1 MPNAAGFD
9 RRTII
14 AKGSALD
21 RGGAAVSEA
30 VAAASRLSVRGQDA
44 GTAAGEAP
52 APSEKKSC
60 SEVLTKSDDGK

>member
-21 RGGAAVSEA
+21 RRGAAVSEA
-30 VAAASRLSVRGQDA
+30 VAAASRLSVCGQDA
-44 GTAAGEAP
+44 GTTAGKAP
-52 APSEKKSC
+52 ALTENKSC
-60 SEVLTKSDDGK
+60 SEGSDKKR